1 MASATTLRPSPRN
14 AISVR
19 RLLFRWLLLPV
30 VILLAFA
37 AVAGYPI
44 ALYPARAAYDW
55 ALMDT
60 ALSLSRLLS
69 ADERSGVVSI
79 SPAADV
85 LVRTD
90 QFDHIYYSVHDMNGG
105 LLAGDAHLGVPDP
118 AVLADGEAFYD
129 TRIGAEGV
137 RVAARVVQL
146 RDQRFVVQVAETTV
160 KRATLVTQILS
171 TMMLNEMLLVVAV
184 IVLLWFGIGRGL
196 EPLQRLRKEIA
207 ARSPRDLRPVPEE
220 HAPVEV
226 QPVVSALN
234 TLLSQLAATLQAQQQ
249 FVANAAHQLRTP
261 LAGLRMQVEYG
272 LQQKEPDE
280 WRRSL
285 EVMKQAT
292 ERTGRLANQLLTLA
306 RAEVGASQLQSI
318 RSLDLAVV
326 VQDLAGEWMPRAI
339 AKQIDLGL
347 ELAPAPMQGDEVLIG
362 EVIRNLLDNALR
374 YTPKGRRITVR
385 TRAEVDTAIV
395 EVEDDGP
402 GIPEGERE
410 NVFRR
415 FHRIDGSPGEGCGL
429 GLAIVQE
436 IAHLHGGRAEIVEP
450 ASKRGTCMV
459 VRFARMVDQR
469 IEAVHDP

>member
-1 MASATTLRPSPRN
+1 
-14 AISVR
+14 
-19 RLLFRWLLLPV
+19 V
-30 VILLAFA
+30 VILLAFS
-37 AVAGYPI
+37 AVASYPV

-60 ALSLSRLLS
+60 ALALSRIIVVDELTGRVTVSPS
-69 ADERSGVVSI
+69 AE
-79 SPAADV
+79 V

-90 QFDHIYYSVHDMNGG
+90 QFDNIYYAVHDGNGM
-105 LLAGDAHLGVPDP
+105 LIVGDGQLVPP
-118 AVLADGEAFYD
+118 EPRMLESGEALYD
-129 TRIGAEGV
+129 SRIGSESV
-137 RVAARVVQL
+137 RVAARYAQ
-146 RDQRFVVQVAETTV
+146 RGQQRFVVQVAETTV
-160 KRATLVTQILS
+160 KRTTLVTQILS
-171 TMMLNEMLLVVAV
+171 SMMLNEMLLVTAV
-184 IVLLWFGIGRGL
+184 IALLWIGIGRGL

-207 ARSPRDLRPVPEE
+207 ARSYRDLRPVPVE
-220 HAPVEV
+220 HVPIEV

-234 TLLSQLAATLQAQQQ
+234 TLLAQLAAALQAQQQ

-272 LQQKEPDE
+272 LQQSDPEE

-292 ERTGRLANQLLTLA
+292 ERTARLANQLLTLA

-318 RSLDLAVV
+318 RPLDLSVI
-326 VQDLAGEWMPRAI
+326 VQDLAGEWMPRTI
-339 AKQIDLGL
+339 AKKIDLGL
-347 ELAPAPMQGDEVLIG
+347 ELHAAPFSGDEVLIG

-374 YTPKGRRITVR
+374 YTPNGRRITVR
-385 TRAEVDTAIV
+385 TWGEADNAVL

-402 GIPEGERE
+402 GIPHGERE

-436 IAHLHGGRAEIVEP
+436 IAVLHGGHAEICTPV
-450 ASKRGTCMV
+450 SGRGTAMV
-459 VRFARMVDQR
+459 VRFSRSMRPAVDTM
-469 IEAVHDP
+469 AH